1 MPQFDNWSAAG
12 KNTVLVKIKIVNQK
26 IVVEP
31 VEPIKSNSKPN
42 GIPTIKKP
50 ISKNSVDF
58 IPLQRT
64 PT

>member
-31 VEPIKSNSKPN
+31 VEPIKLNSKL
-42 GIPTIKKP
+42 TP
-50 ISKNSVDF
+50 ISTNEQLSSK
-58 IPLQRT
+58 IK
-64 PT
+64 